1 MLLIE
6 DCININKKRL
16 KMYNKSKTT
25 DKIEAQTKALSDQV
39 LLLKQLAESGD
50 DEKSHLELEKYN
62 LMLKGADFSLA
73 SQAAAKK
80 RKTLADKLLA
90 PQVNKVTRQ
99 INKVNK
105 KLVKYNKKRGSK

>member
-1 MLLIE
+1 MT
-6 DCININKKRL
+6 NN
-16 KMYNKSKTT
+16 
-25 DKIEAQTKALSDQV
+25 IEAQTKALSDQV
-39 LLLKQLAESGD
+39 SLLEQLAVSGD
-50 DEKSHLELEKYN
+50 DEKYHLELEKYN

-80 RKTLADKLLA
+80 RKLTLADKLLA